1 MLYILL
7 INNCRIVTNSFFC
20 SGLSLVPFR
29 LWCNCHWIFTDNRRS
44 RYWRRSSQVNAEN
57 LNETRTELQIGHQ
70 SYGATKEGGVVK
82 VSIEDANDS
91 SKSEVVS
98 SKFISIISLLFEL
111 NITTLT
117 RVKELMMKLKA
128 FRIIFRP
135 SAHLTIRRFNLMIT

>member
-1 MLYILL
+1 MQKILTKQGL
-7 INNCRIVTNSFFC
+7 NFKLGTKVT
-20 SGLSLVPFR
+20 
-29 LWCNCHWIFTDNRRS
+29 
-44 RYWRRSSQVNAEN
+44 
-57 LNETRTELQIGHQ
+57 
-70 SYGATKEGGVVK
+70 GATKEGGVVK

>member
-1 MLYILL
+1 MWRTHFFVQGSVWSRLGSDVTAIEYLPTIGGVGIDGEVAKSMQKILTKQGL
-7 INNCRIVTNSFFC
+7 NFKLGTKVT
-20 SGLSLVPFR
+20 
-29 LWCNCHWIFTDNRRS
+29 
-44 RYWRRSSQVNAEN
+44 
-57 LNETRTELQIGHQ
+57 
-70 SYGATKEGGVVK
+70 GATKEGGVVK